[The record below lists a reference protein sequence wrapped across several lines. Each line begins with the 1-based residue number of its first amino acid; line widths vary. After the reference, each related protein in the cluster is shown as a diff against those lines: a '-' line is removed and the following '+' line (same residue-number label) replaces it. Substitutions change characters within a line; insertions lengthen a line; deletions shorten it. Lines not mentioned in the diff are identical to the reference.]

1 MWFATAS
8 AFTPSGLLE
17 IHYINVGWG
26 TSVLVVGPTGITMLM
41 DGGRDNEGTLDVMPY
56 MQSIGLTAAD
66 GLDYVVSSH
75 LHSDHLAGLTQVM
88 NGGYDVSTAVYYNGS
103 NYSNSYVTAF
113 KNAASG
119 TTSGAARILTPGTV
133 IQLGGGA
140 TATCICANGTV
151 WGYGAVSGA
160 QSDENDRSIGLL
172 IEYGDFEYF
181 FAGDLGGGDTDNSCT
196 GRSTDQV
203 NVETPVAQ
211 TIKPGGAHPLLSALG
226 LEVIHVNHHGSESS
240 TNPDFINLLTPRIA
254 CIATGSGQSD
264 SYMFP
269 RHDVVDHVL
278 MAGVSCMTGPAV
290 TVLQN
295 EEGYP
300 AGTLTSYA
308 GYCIGDMIIKTNGQR
323 LFQVS
328 GSGRLHEGPDERAAL
343 GLPRYYPL
351 DEDTSDHV
359 APGAIST
366 LTATGGPTS
375 TQITLRWTASGDDGT
390 TGQAALYDIR
400 YRASSYGPIDTDA
413 EWNAATKITTLPF
426 PKTSGSAETL
436 VVSGL
441 TSGQSYYFV
450 MKTTDDALNLS
461 ALSNSPLGTAGSA
474 TGNITGTVTDT
485 RGFVSGAI
493 VTANDGLGHVVVDTT
508 GSNGVYLFTTA
519 TGTYAMTF
527 AQPSH
532 RDTTRTGIVVTN
544 GGTTTVNM
552 VMERLKGNI
561 AGNVTASGIGAL
573 ANVRVQINNGS
584 QEDTTAANGYY
595 ILSNL
600 TDSTYSV
607 KFSHPDYRDTIVS
620 GVVVT
625 PNGTT
630 TLNMIMRKAYGW
642 VAGAIT
648 DTSGAP
654 LQNVYVKIQTP
665 ALRINQNNSLL
676 KKDTEKPGISMALA
690 VDSVYTDSL
699 GYYSSRVLWGTYNV
713 SFSKLGYL
721 DTTVINVTVTAND
734 TTAVS
739 PVMTPFNYLPV
750 ITSQAI
756 DTATEHILFKYIATA
771 ADQDDPSLNITISNY
786 PSWLQV
792 AGDTIFGITPEGA
805 SDTTFRI
812 IASDGVGADSLIV
825 SLKVI
830 NVNDPPQITSADSAI
845 AQQHLLLLYTATAT
859 DPEGVSPIITFR
871 NYPHWLQPGDS
882 TISGIAPANAVD
894 TSFKV
899 IASDGVIADTQ
910 QVRIRVIQV
919 NDPPFITSPD
929 SAIATEHVLFSYT
942 ATASDSDG
950 TSPSISFSNYP
961 GWMHTAGAT
970 ITGTPPEGAVNTSF
984 VIIASDGA
992 LADTQLVMVRVI
1004 PVNDPPVITSPD
1016 SAVATESQLFT
1027 YTARAADPE
1036 GVTPTI
1042 TFREYPVWL
1051 SVTDSTIAGIPPSNA
1066 PSATFKIIASDGILA
1081 DTQLVTIRIIQ
1092 INDPPVITSADST
1105 VAIEHQLFSYTAT
1118 AIDPDGTIPAITFSN
1133 YASWLQVAGSTISGI
1148 PPENPSNTSFRIIA
1162 SDGALADTMIVTVR
1176 VIPVNDPPVITSS
1189 NSASA
1194 TPGSFFE
1201 YTAAAFDPEG
1211 AGVTITFSN
1220 YTSWLS
1226 SNSSSIFG
1234 TPPVGATDTTFR
1246 IIASDGTL
1254 SDTLIVSISM
1264 ASGCV
1269 YLLGDIN
1276 SDNNIVGGDVTY
1288 GVRYF
1293 KGIGPVPPDSC
1304 FMDSTGAYIYVA
1316 GDVNGNC
1323 EFRGS
1328 DISRLVS
1335 YFQGGATLANCHFFP
1350 TQPLKTK
1357 REKSHNKH

>member
-1 MWFATAS
+1 LTAS

-41 DGGRDNEGTLDVMPY
+41 DGGRDNEGTIDIIPY
-56 MQSIGLTAAD
+56 FQSIGLTASD
-66 GLDYVVSSH
+66 GLDYVLASH
-75 LHSDHLAGLTQVM
+75 QHSDHLAGLTQVM
-88 NGGYDVSTAVYYNGS
+88 NAGYDVSTEVYYNGS
-103 NYSNSYVTAF
+103 NYSTTYVTAF
-113 KNAASG
+113 RNAATA
-119 TTSGAARILTPGTV
+119 TTAGAPIALTPGTV
-133 IQLGGGA
+133 IQLGNGA

-151 WGYGAVSGA
+151 WGYGAVPGA
-160 QSDENDRSIGLL
+160 QSDENDRSIGVL

-196 GRSTDQV
+196 GRSTGQV

-211 TIKPGGAHPLLSALG
+211 TLKPGGAHPLLSAYG

-269 RHDVVDHVL
+269 RHDVVDNVL

-308 GYCIGDMIIKTNGQR
+308 GYCIGDIILKTNGQR
-323 LFQVS
+323 LFQVL

-351 DEDTSDHV
+351 DEDSSDHV
-359 APGAIST
+359 APGAINT

-375 TQITLRWTASGDDGT
+375 TQITLRWTASGDDAT

-474 TGNITGTVTDT
+474 TGNITGTVTDI

-527 AQPSH
+527 TQPSH

-573 ANVRVQINNGS
+573 ANVRVQILNGS
-584 QEDTTAANGYY
+584 QEDTSAANGYY
-595 ILSNL
+595 ILNNL

-607 KFSHPDYRDTIVS
+607 KFTHPDYRDTTVN

-630 TLNMIMRKAYGW
+630 TLNMVMRKAFGW
-642 VAGAIT
+642 IAGTIT
-648 DTSGAP
+648 DTSGVP

-665 ALRINQNNSLL
+665 TLRINQNNSLL
-676 KKDTEKPGISMALA
+676 KKDTEKPGVSMALA

-699 GYYSSRVLWGTYNV
+699 GRYSSMVTWGTYNV
-713 SFSKLGYL
+713 SFSKLRYL
-721 DTTVINVTVTAND
+721 DTTVINVAVTAND
-734 TTAVS
+734 TASVS
-739 PVMTPFNYLPV
+739 LAMTPFNYLPV
-750 ITSQAI
+750 IISQAI
-756 DTATEHILFKYIATA
+756 DTAVEHILFEYIAA
-771 ADQDDPSLNITISNY
+771 ATDQDDPSLNITISNY
-786 PSWLQV
+786 PPWLHV
-792 AGDTIFGITPEGA
+792 TGDTISGITPEGA

-825 SLKVI
+825 LLHVI
-830 NVNDPPQITSADSAI
+830 NVNDPPQITSADSAV
-845 AQQHLLLLYTATAT
+845 AQQHLQFSYTATAT
-859 DPEGVSPIITFR
+859 DQEGVSPIFLFI

-882 TISGIAPANAVD
+882 TISGIPPANAAD

-899 IASDGVIADTQ
+899 IASDGVMADTQ
-910 QVRIRVIQV
+910 LVRIRVIQI

-929 SAIATEHVLFSYT
+929 SAIATEHILFTYT
-942 ATASDSDG
+942 ATAADSDE
-950 TSPSISFSNYP
+950 TVPVIIISNYSAWLNVN
-961 GWMHTAGAT
+961 GNVVSGML
-970 ITGTPPEGAVNTSF
+970 PENPVNGSF
-984 VIIASDGA
+984 TIIASDGT
-992 LADTQLVMVRVI
+992 LADTQLVSVRVI
-1004 PVNDPPVITSPD
+1004 PVNDPPIITSSNTA
-1016 SAVATESQLFT
+1016 SATPGTYFE
-1027 YTARAADPE
+1027 YTAIANDPE
-1036 GVTPTI
+1036 GAGAI
-1042 TFREYPVWL
+1042 IIFSNFASWL
-1051 SVTDSTIAGIPPSNA
+1051 SVNATSISGTPPIGASDT
-1066 PSATFKIIASDGILA
+1066 TFKIIASDGL
-1081 DTQLVTIRIIQ
+1081 L
-1092 INDPPVITSADST
+1092 N
-1105 VAIEHQLFSYTAT
+1105 
-1118 AIDPDGTIPAITFSN
+1118 
-1133 YASWLQVAGSTISGI
+1133 
-1148 PPENPSNTSFRIIA
+1148 
-1162 SDGALADTMIVTVR
+1162 
-1176 VIPVNDPPVITSS
+1176 
-1189 NSASA
+1189 
-1194 TPGSFFE
+1194 
-1201 YTAAAFDPEG
+1201 
-1211 AGVTITFSN
+1211 
-1220 YTSWLS
+1220 
-1226 SNSSSIFG
+1226 
-1234 TPPVGATDTTFR
+1234 
-1246 IIASDGTL
+1246 
-1254 SDTLIVSISM
+1254 DTLIVSITM
-1264 ASGCV
+1264 ASGCE

-1276 SDNNIVGGDVTY
+1276 SDNNLLGGDVTY

-1293 KGIGPVPPDSC
+1293 KGIGPIPPDSC
-1304 FMDSTGAYIYVA
+1304 FMDSIEGYIYIA

-1335 YFQGGATLANCHFFP
+1335 YFQGNATLTNCHFFP
-1350 TQPLKTK
+1350 SPPLKAK
-1357 REKSHNKH
+1357 REKSPSQH